1 MTGVGVALRIMR
13 ARFASDFGG
22 DLCPMGSGPLQH
34 VMATTISGLSDARLY
49 IGAIT
54 LALICR
60 AGGSVGEIYV
70 KWER

>member
-1 MTGVGVALRIMR
+1 MR

-22 DLCPMGSGPLQH
+22 DLCPIGSGPLQH

-60 AGGSVGEIYV
+60 AGGLGRRDSCEVGAMTIPAVDTE
-70 KWER
+70 